1 MESPGI
7 DKGLFNHKHLC
18 QSINSALPLSPNG
31 KFPIPY
37 CRNISFILLQS
48 IWPPGQPFCATEP
61 ANTMPGAIQ
70 SPGNA
75 IPKPRIIFFF
85 CSPINSA
92 ASPALF
98 CYGAGKYHARRH
110 PKPRKHH
117 PQAPN
122 HFPFLYTNQFC
133 RLTSPFMLR
142 SCQMPGLGS
151 FAPTTH
157 PEKKFSSISNQSS
170 ALSDQKSAPRKNKNK
185 SKYFFG

>member
-1 MESPGI
+1 MIETLFKSSSDFQPERHWESPGI
-7 DKGLFNHKHLC
+7 NKNHFNQEYFF
-18 QSINSALPLSPNG
+18 QSIDSALPISPDRR
-31 KFPIPY
+31 FPIPY
-37 CRNISFILLQS
+37 CRNLSFILLQS
-48 IWPPGQPFCATEP
+48 ILPPGQPFFATEP

-117 PQAPN
+117 PQTPDYFLFFV
-122 HFPFLYTNQFC
+122 HQSILPPHQPFFATELSNAGAGLFC
-133 RLTSPFMLR
+133 SY
-142 SCQMPGLGS
+142 
-151 FAPTTH
+151 H
-157 PEKKFSSISNQSS
+157 SS
-170 ALSDQKSAPRKNKNK
+170 
-185 SKYFFG
+185 

>member
-1 MESPGI
+1 M
-7 DKGLFNHKHLC
+7 FF
-18 QSINSALPLSPNG
+18 QSINSALQISPDR

-37 CRNISFILLQS
+37 CRNLSFILLQS
-48 IWPPGQPFCATEP
+48 ILPPGQPFFATEP

-122 HFPFLYTNQFC
+122 YFLFLYTNQFC
-133 RLTSPFMLR
+133 RLTSPFLLR
-142 SCQMPGLGS
+142 SCQMPGLAS

-157 PEKKFSSISNQSS
+157 PKKTFLPFRINHQ
-170 ALSDQKSAPRKNKNK
+170 LCRIRNRLQERIKIIQNTFLNHHQVWRRILK
-185 SKYFFG
+185 